1 MNKDCRDRTNE
12 FFSTVS
18 SLQKAQ
24 QQPLE
29 SSPLPL
35 LKKTRFSQE
44 AARTS
49 GELSAVTQK
58 LEKLAILARRST
70 LFDDRGE
77 EINELIYTIKTDLS
91 NLKGEIDDLEKI
103 ALGQVQVN
111 KEAQASSGVVVQKF
125 KVDLATTMKEFGDIL
140 NTRTQNLKAQNSR
153 RKEFE
158 STSRK
163 KSRRNGS
170 NFKDMETSL
179 STGNN
184 NESAEGEAET
194 SNLLTRSHQVQ
205 QQTLAEQV
213 QERDEY
219 LLSRQNAME
228 EIQTTIAELGQMY
241 QRFSTLVEMQNEV
254 VIKIDEHMDATLE
267 NVDKGHKELITL
279 FNYKNNSTWLIIKIF
294 AIVIF
299 FVFFFLVFL

>member
-1 MNKDCRDRTNE
+1 
-12 FFSTVS
+12 
-18 SLQKAQ
+18 
-24 QQPLE
+24 
-29 SSPLPL
+29 
-35 LKKTRFSQE
+35 
-44 AARTS
+44 
-49 GELSAVTQK
+49 
-58 LEKLAILARRST
+58 
-70 LFDDRGE
+70 
-77 EINELIYTIKTDLS
+77 
-91 NLKGEIDDLEKI
+91 
-103 ALGQVQVN
+103 
-111 KEAQASSGVVVQKF
+111 
-125 KVDLATTMKEFGDIL
+125 MKEFGDIL

>member
-1 MNKDCRDRTNE
+1 
-12 FFSTVS
+12 
-18 SLQKAQ
+18 
-24 QQPLE
+24 
-29 SSPLPL
+29 LPL

-58 LEKLAILARRST
+58 LEKLATLARRST

-91 NLKGEIDDLEKI
+91 NIKLEIDDLEKI
-103 ALGQVQVN
+103 AIGQVQVN
-111 KEAQASSGVVVQKF
+111 KEAQASSGVVVNKF
-125 KVDLATTMKEFGDIL
+125 KCDLASTMKEFGDIL

-158 STSRK
+158 STNRK
-163 KSRRNGS
+163 KIRRNGL

-179 STGNN
+179 SGPVC
-184 NESAEGEAET
+184 NESENESET
-194 SNLLTRSHQVQ
+194 GNLLTRSNQMQ
-205 QQTLAEQV
+205 TQTLAEQV

-228 EIQTTIAELGQMY
+228 EIQSTIAELGQMY
-241 QRFSTLVEMQNEV
+241 QRFSTVLEMQNEV
-254 VIKIDEHMDATLE
+254 VLKIDENMDATLE

-294 AIVIF
+294 AIIILFVI
-299 FVFFFLVFL
+299 FFLVFL